1 MNTKVLKII
10 SGIKLKYQNID
21 TMLLF
26 GSALTS
32 DWTDQSDI
40 DMFLIDDSFNDSRS
54 ETVIDGVTVEFQQDN
69 FENIFKDIQA
79 EHGQLL
85 NRNVSTMIASSI
97 VISSKSPNK
106 LAKLIDFAKQILASP
121 SKYNAGDVKM
131 WKYSIAD
138 YLSKAE
144 KDITK
149 NDILAFYLHANYV
162 LQNALQM
169 SLALNDVYMPQPK
182 YLGKLLVEKDPEL
195 FEIWSQ
201 YLEADSLTQKIT
213 ILNRLEE
220 RLNRGS

>member
-1 MNTKVLKII
+1 M
-10 SGIKLKYQNID
+10 
-21 TMLLF
+21 F

-138 YLSKAE
+138 YLSKLE
-144 KDITK
+144 KDIITGD
-149 NDILAFYLHANYV
+149 NIAFYLHANYV
-162 LQNALQM
+162 LQNALEM
-169 SLALNDVYMPQPK
+169 SLALNGAYMPQPK

-195 FEIWSQ
+195 FEIWNQ

-213 ILNRLEE
+213 ILNRLKE
-220 RLNRGS
+220 R

>member
-21 TMLLF
+21 TILLF

-138 YLSKAE
+138 YLSKLE
-144 KDITK
+144 KDIITGD
-149 NDILAFYLHANYV
+149 DIAFYLHANYV
-162 LQNALQM
+162 LQNALEM
-169 SLALNDVYMPQPK
+169 SLALNGAYMPQPK
-182 YLGKLLVEKDPEL
+182 YLGKLLVEKDSEL
-195 FEIWSQ
+195 FEIWNQ
-201 YLEADSLTQKIT
+201 YLEADSLRQKIT
-213 ILNRLEE
+213 ILNRLKE
-220 RLNRGS
+220 R

>member
-1 MNTKVLKII
+1 MDTRVEQIIEKV
-10 SGIKLKYQNID
+10 KLQYQNID
-21 TMLLF
+21 TILLF

-32 DWTDQSDI
+32 DWTEQSDI
-40 DMFLIDDSFNDSRS
+40 DIFLIDNSFNDSRS
-54 ETVIDGVTVEFQQDN
+54 ETIIDGVTVEFQQDN

-106 LAKLIDFAKQILASP
+106 LTKLIDSAKLTLSSTSAYSEQ
-121 SKYNAGDVKM
+121 DVKM

-162 LQNALQM
+162 LQNAFQM
-169 SLALNDVYMPQPK
+169 SLALNGTYMPQPK
-182 YLGKLLVEKDPEL
+182 YLGKLLEEKDPEL
-195 FEIWSQ
+195 FEIWNQ
-201 YLEADSLTQKIT
+201 YLKADSLTQKMT
-213 ILNRLEE
+213 ILNRLKE
-220 RLNRGS
+220 R